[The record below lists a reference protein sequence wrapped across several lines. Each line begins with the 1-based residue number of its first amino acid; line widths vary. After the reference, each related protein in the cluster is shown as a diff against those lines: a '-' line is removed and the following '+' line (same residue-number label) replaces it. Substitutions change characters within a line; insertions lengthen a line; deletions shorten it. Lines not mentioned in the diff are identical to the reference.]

1 MNKKLL
7 ITTGGSGGHVIPAT
21 ILYEHLSKKND
32 IIISTDIRGLKFLDK
47 NNYHIEIVNTPK
59 LNNFLFL
66 PLNLFLIIF
75 LTVKS
80 LLLLRREKIEKIFSI
95 GGYMSIPLILAA
107 KLLKLDIYLIEPN
120 QVLGRANKFFL
131 NYCKKIF
138 CYSEK
143 IKNFPELLRDEMVV
157 IKPLEREK
165 IYDSNIS
172 KQSNKKFT
180 LLIVGGSQG
189 ANIFD
194 KNLRNSIV
202 NISKRKSIKV
212 IHQTNEKNI
221 VNLNK
226 FYSENNIENKIFSFD
241 ENFIS
246 TIQQADLCITR
257 AGAST
262 LAELSLLNIP
272 FIAVPL
278 PNSKDNHQLENALFY
293 KNNDCCWIIE
303 QKYFEKEIEES
314 LKNIFEKK
322 NDYLSKKENL
332 KKLNYLN
339 TWNNTN
345 QKIIIT
351 INEK

>member
-7 ITTGGSGGHVIPAT
+7 ITTGGSGGHVIPAI

-66 PLNLFLIIF
+66 PLNLFFIIF

-80 LLLLRREKIEKIFSI
+80 LLLLRRKKIEKIFSI

-143 IKNFPELLRDEMVV
+143 IKNFPELLRDKMVV
-157 IKPLEREK
+157 IKPLVREK

-194 KNLRNSIV
+194 KNLRNSIA

-241 ENFIS
+241 ENFIN

-345 QKIIIT
+345 QKILIT

>member
-1 MNKKLL
+1 MKKKIL
-7 ITTGGSGGHVIPAT
+7 ITTGGSGGHVIPAI
-21 ILYEHLSKKND
+21 ILYEHLSKKNNVM
-32 IIISTDIRGLKFLDK
+32 ISTDKRGLKFLDK
-47 NNYHIEIVNTPK
+47 NNYQVEIINTPK

-66 PLNLFLIIF
+66 PFNLFLIIL

-80 LLLLRREKIEKIFSI
+80 FLLLRRKKIEKLFSI

-107 KLLKLDIYLIEPN
+107 KLLKLNIYLIEPN

-131 NYCKKIF
+131 NFCKKIF

-143 IKNFPELLRDEMVV
+143 IKNFPELYKDKMII
-157 IKPLEREK
+157 IKPLVREK
-165 IYDSNIS
+165 VYNSNIS
-172 KQSNKKFT
+172 KQTNKKFT

-194 KNLRNSIV
+194 KNLKNTIA
-202 NISKRKSIKV
+202 NISNRKSIKV

-221 VNLNK
+221 VNLSK
-226 FYSENNIENKIFSFD
+226 FYGGNNIENKIFSFD
-241 ENFIS
+241 ENFIN

-262 LAELSLLNIP
+262 LAELSVLNIP

-278 PNSKDNHQLENALFY
+278 PTSKDNHQLENALFY

-303 QKYFEKEIEES
+303 QNHFESEIERV
-314 LKNIFEKK
+314 LDQIFEDKINLLK
-322 NDYLSKKENL
+322 KKENL
-332 KKLNYLN
+332 KKLNYQN
-339 TWNNTN
+339 SWINVN
-345 QKIIIT
+345 QKIIKT
-351 INEK
+351 INEN

>member
-1 MNKKLL
+1 MIKKLL
-7 ITTGGSGGHVIPAT
+7 ISTGGSGGHVIPAI
-21 ILYEHLSKKND
+21 ILHEHLSKKNNV
-32 IIISTDIRGLKFLDK
+32 IISTDVRGLKFLNK
-47 NNYHIEIVNTPK
+47 NDYQIEIVNTPK
-59 LNNFLFL
+59 LNNFFL
-66 PLNLFLIIF
+66 IPLNLFLITF

-80 LLLLRREKIEKIFSI
+80 FFLLRRKKIEKIFSI

-107 KLLKLDIYLIEPN
+107 KLLKLNIYLLEPN

-131 NYCKKIF
+131 NSCKKIF

-143 IKNFPELLRDEMVV
+143 IKNFPELHRDKMII
-157 IKPLEREK
+157 IKPLVREK
-165 IYDSNIS
+165 IYNSNIS
-172 KQSNKKFT
+172 KQKNKKFT

-194 KNLRNSIV
+194 KNLKNSIV

-212 IHQTNEKNI
+212 IHQTSEKNML
-221 VNLNK
+221 NLSK

-241 ENFIS
+241 TNFIS

-262 LAELSLLNIP
+262 LAELSVLNIP

-278 PNSKDNHQLENALFY
+278 PTSKDNHQLENALFY

-303 QKYFEKEIEES
+303 QNHFEGEIEHI
-314 LKNIFEKK
+314 LNVIFEAKRSLLK
-322 NDYLSKKENL
+322 KKENL
-332 KKLNYLN
+332 KKLNYQN
-339 TWNNTN
+339 SWINVN
-345 QKIIIT
+345 QKIIKT
-351 INEK
+351 VNEN